1 MIRLILTRRQSTTPE
16 QTLGTLEIYKDNVLK
31 GMLMTLE
38 KGWKGNAK
46 NISCIPSNLY
56 DVEHFDGVQYK
67 NVFKIVGVP
76 SRDAILIH
84 SGNFHTQTQG
94 CILVGLTWTDL
105 NDDGL
110 LDVGYSNV
118 ALGLLR
124 KHLKGETDI
133 QILIK

>member
-1 MIRLILTRRQSTTPE
+1 MIRLILTRRQSTSSE

-38 KGWKGNAK
+38 KGWKGNAN

-67 NVFKIVGVP
+67 NVFEIVGVP
-76 SRDAILIH
+76 SRDSILIH
-84 SGNFHTQTQG
+84 SGNFSTQTRG

-110 LDVGYSNV
+110 LDVGYSRE